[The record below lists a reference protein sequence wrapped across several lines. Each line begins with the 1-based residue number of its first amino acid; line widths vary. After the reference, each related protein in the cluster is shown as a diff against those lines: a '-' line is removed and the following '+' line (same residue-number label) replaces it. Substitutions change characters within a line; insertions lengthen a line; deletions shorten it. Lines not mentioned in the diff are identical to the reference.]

1 MRLTV
6 ALPHPL
12 RQVTWAGAPTE
23 PVRPA
28 DITREL
34 SSPASVP
41 VEEAQ
46 AREQAAYERGR
57 REAETL
63 LREQLLAQRRELL
76 ELQQGVLASLQQ
88 VIPQMVRDIQEH
100 LVQLALAAAENVLA
114 GIPVSADAVRA
125 AVREALAQVEAGS
138 EVTVRLHPDDC
149 AALGSEVPAGVRLEP
164 DAQLARGDCLVKT
177 PFGVVDARR
186 ATKWQRLREALRS

>member
-1 MRLTV
+1 M
-6 ALPHPL
+6 
-12 RQVTWAGAPTE
+12 
-23 PVRPA
+23 
-28 DITREL
+28 
-34 SSPASVP
+34 
-41 VEEAQ
+41 
-46 AREQAAYERGR
+46 
-57 REAETL
+57 
-63 LREQLLAQRRELL
+63 REQLLAQRRELL

-88 VIPQMVRDIQEH
+88 VIPQMVRDTQEH

-114 GIPVSADAVRA
+114 GIPVSAEAVRA